1 MDHFTWSFGVYL
13 FCLVVGLGFAIVS
26 GFLGGILHMGDGGD
40 VGIDH
45 DFSVDHDFSAD
56 TDASVDHDLSADHA
70 DSGEVGAHLSPIS
83 PPVLST
89 FLAGFGFA
97 GMVSEKALHLPWF
110 LSGPLATAFSLGMA
124 VLAFVLVGKLMSSSQ
139 GTSHVRFSDMI
150 GTEAEVITPIPAEG
164 VGEIAYNTPTG
175 RISCAARSET
185 GAMIPKHSMV
195 TITQVVGSVAMVRE
209 TIDEQLRHLAVEEQT
224 ETEAPRAEEQL
235 ETQ

>member
-13 FCLVVGLGFAIVS
+13 FCLVVGLGFAIAS

-40 VGIDH
+40 AGIDH

-56 TDASVDHDLSADHA
+56 TDADVSADHDLSADQG
-70 DSGEVGAHLSPIS
+70 DGGVHLSPIS
-83 PPVLST
+83 PPILST

-97 GMVSEKALHLPWF
+97 GMVGEKALHLPWF
-110 LSGPLATAFSLGMA
+110 LSGPMATIFSLGMA

-164 VGEIAYNTPTG
+164 VGEIAYNTATG

-195 TITQVVGSVAMVRE
+195 TITEVVGSVAMVRE

-224 ETEAPRAEEQL
+224 ATERPRAEEQL